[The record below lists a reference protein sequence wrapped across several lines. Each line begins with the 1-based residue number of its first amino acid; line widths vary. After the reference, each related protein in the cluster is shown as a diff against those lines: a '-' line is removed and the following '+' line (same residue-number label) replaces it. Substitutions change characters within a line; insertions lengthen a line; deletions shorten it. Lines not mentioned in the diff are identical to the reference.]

1 MNTGPSRTYIIA
13 NRLPLEYDVGHGW
26 RPSPG
31 GLVSALKPALRERSG
46 VWVGWRGSASL
57 EESGDLEQSHPSHTD
72 KTDIIEVK
80 MTQHEVNCFYDRVC
94 NAAIWPLYHGSL
106 IDPVFHEDD
115 LEFYTKINQRF
126 ADSVALDAPA
136 GALVWVHDYQL
147 QLVPAM
153 LREARPDLRI
163 GFFLHVP
170 FPAPSEFAT
179 LPWCDNLLVGLLGA
193 DLIGF
198 QTAESAKNFFQVA
211 CARMLAN
218 RVDCGL
224 RLQESAGSRFVN
236 IDVFPAGPDTE
247 LFAGFA
253 ASPAVHEAA
262 VHTRGNLSSP
272 ELILLGVDRLDHTK
286 GIEQRI
292 RAVADILKSA
302 EFVGRDVLFIQVAVP
317 TRGGLVAYQKVR
329 SEVEETLRLAN
340 LELMS
345 LGLRPIHYIYEALPA
360 EQLAALYLAA
370 DVMLVTSLADGMNL
384 VCKEY
389 VACRQD
395 GTGRLVL
402 SRAAGAAVQLQDAW
416 LVDPHDFNDV
426 KRGMC
431 EAILAGVDD
440 ARERMVRLRKVVFDS
455 DAKHW
460 ADSFLA
466 RLGNS

>member
-1 MNTGPSRTYIIA
+1 
-13 NRLPLEYDVGHGW
+13 
-26 RPSPG
+26 
-31 GLVSALKPALRERSG
+31 
-46 VWVGWRGSASL
+46 
-57 EESGDLEQSHPSHTD
+57 
-72 KTDIIEVK
+72 
-80 MTQHEVNCFYDRVC
+80 MTQHEVNCFYDGFC

-106 IDPVFHEDD
+106 IDPVFHAED
-115 LEFYTKINQRF
+115 LECYTKINQRF

-153 LREARPDLRI
+153 LREIRPDLRI

-170 FPAPSEFAT
+170 FPSPSELAT
-179 LPWCDNLLVGLLGA
+179 LPGCDDLLKGLLGA

-198 QTAESAKNFFQVA
+198 QTAKSAENFIQVA
-211 CARMLAN
+211 CARMPAN

-224 RLQESAGSRFVN
+224 SFQEPAGSRLVN

-247 LFAGFA
+247 LFVGLAT
-253 ASPAVHEAA
+253 SPAVREAA
-262 VHTRGNLSSP
+262 ANTRGGLGAP
-272 ELILLGVDRLDHTK
+272 DLILLGVDRLDYTK
-286 GIEQRI
+286 GIEQRV

-302 EFVGRDVLFIQVAVP
+302 EFRGRDVLFIQVAVP
-317 TRGGLVAYQKVR
+317 SRSRLAVYQKLR
-329 SEVEETLRLAN
+329 SEVEATLGLAN
-340 LELMS
+340 SELMS
-345 LGLRPIHYIYEALPA
+345 LGLRPIQYMNEALPA

-384 VCKEY
+384 VSKEY

-402 SRAAGAAVQLQDAW
+402 SKAAGAAVQLRDAW
-416 LVDPHDFNDV
+416 LVDPGNFDDV
-426 KRGMC
+426 KRGIC
-431 EAILAGVDD
+431 EAIHAGVDD
-440 ARERMVRLRKVVFDS
+440 ARERMTRLRQVVFDS
-455 DAKHW
+455 DAQHW